1 MIQQPE
7 RVVINVISGKGGTGK
22 TLLACVLADM
32 LGNHPN
38 SSVVIVDL
46 DIFVRGLTS
55 LLYFHQEEKLRVADK
70 RELVVANF
78 FVSKLVFPDITEQKL
93 AIRNYRSF
101 GVVPAVGRI
110 DEILD
115 YPDISPNNL
124 EEAVMIL
131 QNILGHIPDRYRF
144 VILDSRAGYDELIA
158 ATHRLSTV
166 SICVEEQDPISRVT
180 ADNLVAQLRHSGTP
194 LFRLVNK
201 GRGISSERDLDR
213 EARSIADL
221 GVIPFDMDVLNNFG
235 SKNFWDEIARSLYR
249 SAVAR
254 AWNRLSSKL
263 EFGVELTPPRI
274 SPVGNEFLE
283 AYIGML
289 SSRDRVFFLYGI
301 LIGVFGITYGLFGS
315 ELIHIFKEEP
325 ARFAMFVM
333 GVIGILFA
341 LFSFLRPQKNGS
353 KNR

>member
-1 MIQQPE
+1 MSQQPE

-38 SSVVIVDL
+38 SPVVVIDL

-55 LLYFHQEEKLRVADK
+55 LLYFHQEEKLHVAGK
-70 RELVVANF
+70 KELVVANF
-78 FVSKLVFPDITEQKL
+78 FVDKLRVSGKTKNLI

-110 DEILD
+110 DEVLD
-115 YPDISPNNL
+115 SPDISPNNL
-124 EEAVMIL
+124 DEACMIL
-131 QNILGHIPDRYRF
+131 RNILAHIPHRYRF
-144 VILDSRAGYDELIA
+144 VILDSRAGYDELVA
-158 ATHRLSTV
+158 ATHSLSTV

-180 ADNLVAQLRHSGTP
+180 ADNLVAQLRHSKTP

-213 EARSIADL
+213 GVRSIADL

-315 ELIHIFKEEP
+315 ELVHILRENP
-325 ARFAMFVM
+325 VRFAMFIM
-333 GVIGILFA
+333 GIAGILFA
-341 LFSFLRPQKNGS
+341 LFSFLRPRKN
-353 KNR
+353 